1 MLNIPQDKIF
11 TLYEY
16 VNLKEELSFKDILSS
31 MIYDINHK
39 LGVFISL
46 DKIIIYLNES
56 LLKKYLDYLKVSLDP
71 IYNNI
76 NVDSTKEIY
85 MSYGGRYTM
94 NIPDEHR
101 DTNHSDT
108 LDIFLDGL
116 LEIDEIV
123 KEYTFMIY

>member
-76 NVDSTKEIY
+76 NVDNTKEIY

>member
-46 DKIIIYLNES
+46 DKIMIYLNES

-76 NVDSTKEIY
+76 NVDNTKEIY